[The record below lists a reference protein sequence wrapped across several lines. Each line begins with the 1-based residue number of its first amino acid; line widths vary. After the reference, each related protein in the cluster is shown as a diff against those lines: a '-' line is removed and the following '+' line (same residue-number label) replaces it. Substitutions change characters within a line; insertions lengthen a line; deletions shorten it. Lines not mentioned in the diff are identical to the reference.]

1 MLERTFTVSHTHR
14 VLFTRDAFQADNPT
28 LRDLLASAWEDGQ
41 ATKCLAFV
49 DSAVDDAHPGLLEA
63 LDNYAAAHSDVFT
76 WAAPTVVLTG
86 GEVCKNDFS
95 LVQQCWQII
104 NDAMLDRHSFVLV
117 IGGGAVLDLVCFAAA
132 TAHRGI
138 RHIRFPT
145 TTLSQGD
152 GGVGV
157 KNGVNFFGKK
167 NWVGSFAVPYAVV
180 NDFSFL
186 DTLTVREKRCG
197 LIEALKVALIR
208 DVHFFHWIADNVDAL
223 AALDSTA
230 VEDAVRRSAELHV
243 EHITTSGDPF
253 EQGSAR
259 PLDFGHWAAH
269 KLEQVSDF
277 SIMHGEAVA
286 IGMAVDLFYSAL
298 SGILDW
304 GTAQRVVEL
313 IERLGF
319 ATYSDMLLAHS
330 SGSEPVILEGLEE
343 FREHL
348 GGQLTVTLVPQ
359 IGSKIEVHEM
369 DHAHI
374 MAALELLRERAM
386 RFHEPVPEEMVADYQ

>member
-1 MLERTFTVSHTHR
+1 MLERTFTVAHTHR
-14 VLFTRDAFQADNPT
+14 VLFTRGAFQTDNPT
-28 LRDLLASAWEDGQ
+28 VRNLLAGAWEDGQ
-41 ATKCLAFV
+41 VTKCLAFV
-49 DSAVDDAHPGLLEA
+49 DSAVDEAQPGLVSALEA
-63 LDNYAAAHSDVFT
+63 YAAAHSDVFT

-95 LVQQCWQII
+95 LVQQCWHIM
-104 NDAMLDRHSFVLV
+104 NEAMLDRHSYVIV
-117 IGGGAVLDLVCFAAA
+117 IGGGAVLDLVCFAAS

-208 DVHFFHWIADNVDAL
+208 DAEFFHWIEHNAAAL
-223 AALDSTA
+223 AALDSSA
-230 VEDAVRRSAELHV
+230 VEEAVQRSAELHV
-243 EHITTSGDPF
+243 EHITSSGDPF

-277 SIMHGEAVA
+277 AIMHGEAVA

-298 SGILDW
+298 SGILDESVALRI
-304 GTAQRVVEL
+304 TAL

-319 ATYSDMLLAHS
+319 ESYSEQLLAHS
-330 SGSEPVILEGLEE
+330 SGTEPSHPRRPGRIPRASRRPAHRHPRAGDW
-343 FREHL
+343 
-348 GGQLTVTLVPQ
+348 PQ
-359 IGSKIEVHEM
+359 DRG
-369 DHAHI
+369 A
-374 MAALELLRERAM
+374 
-386 RFHEPVPEEMVADYQ
+386 